1 MAGKW
6 ENPNIPHEGWECID
20 IEDLGSRVT
29 VCQMCEKETIRYAHY
44 MRHSDCQGLLI
55 VGCVCAGRMEGN
67 LQDAQRRDAFM
78 KSRMNKRKNWLGRK
92 WKVSQKGNHYIKSD
106 GFVVV
111 MKQKKNGVWFAFVQ
125 SEDGS
130 FKKWSSQKNANEN
143 KMKLAAFDCLTN
155 VLAEKEIAAPH
166 PEYMLA
172 EKVPQKTLKA
182 EPNYQADIKII
193 PDPVAVPQINAGK
206 DFMQGELFQVPA
218 PVKNNLSAI
227 KSEPRLS
234 DGMTVVNPAPGST
247 KGRSKSTLSETP
259 LFNETAL
266 SQMGFTGE
274 QENIF
279 KFIKNGTGHGI
290 IDAVAGAGK
299 TTTIMECA
307 RYVENKTDVLF
318 CAFNKSI
325 QSEIA
330 GKFNKQ
336 MMNQITVKT
345 IHALGFQ
352 ILKDNNSA
360 SKKFIPKESKYRT
373 ILNSDPDMQEEIQV
387 YIDELMR
394 INGYDLNKIENPK
407 NTAFAIKDMAYKF
420 KERLLDMNQ
429 KIRATLTPNDFE
441 KFKDL
446 VEHFGFFTVAETGSR
461 HFHRELEIYFET
473 GKILLEAGNALAKEA
488 LVIDYTDML
497 YLPFVWNL
505 RASRTYSF
513 LFIDECQDLSK
524 SQLAVVLKYGQK
536 DGRILA
542 VGDPYQSI
550 YGFAGADIE
559 SFGRIRKMINASPLP
574 LTTCFRCPPNV
585 VALAAGIRKDI
596 SASKQEPGIIM
607 EINIKKVVK
616 MAEPDDL
623 IISRYREPILFLI
636 FEFINRNM
644 QVQIHR
650 DEVSSIINE
659 LKSLFKQEERAAL
672 IEEAAGNFEEI
683 KQAAFNR
690 CIFIIEREA
699 RKVENMAERQ
709 VFIKTKT
716 DYLNNRLEFM
726 HKKYLQWKTSCRTI
740 NDILCRIKDF
750 ISAGDNCIK
759 LSTIHRAKGLEA
771 RRVFILNFDDLPHVK
786 PNQKPWEIIQE
797 QNLKY
802 VAITRALDELYLV
815 KSEKTEVIKKEA
827 NLFDEYVSNINDF

>member
-1 MAGKW
+1 MSGKW
-6 ENPNIPHEGWECID
+6 ENPNIPHGGWKCVD
-20 IEDLGSRVT
+20 IKDLGKPDMT
-29 VCQMCEKETIRYAHY
+29 CQMCEKEIIRYAHY
-44 MRHSDCQGLLI
+44 MRHPGYQGMLI
-55 VGCVCAGRMEGN
+55 VGCICAGKMEGD
-67 LQDAQRRDAFM
+67 LQNAKKRDAFM
-78 KSRMNKRKNWLGRK
+78 KSRMNKRKNWLDRK
-92 WKVSQKGNHYIKSD
+92 WKVSQKGNQYIKSD

-111 MKQKKNGVWFAFVQ
+111 MKQRDGFWSAFVQ
-125 SEDGS
+125 SEDGTY
-130 FKKWSSQKNANEN
+130 KKWSSQKNSNEN
-143 KMKLAAFDCLTN
+143 EMKLAAFDCLTN
-155 VLAEKEIAAPH
+155 VLAEREIPKYQLSEEVLEETPKVELVKETEAKSISEPV
-166 PEYMLA
+166 PMLA
-172 EKVPQKTLKA
+172 RNPEK
-182 EPNYQADIKII
+182 N
-193 PDPVAVPQINAGK
+193 
-206 DFMQGELFQVPA
+206 FMQGELFQIAAPMEDNVPV
-218 PVKNNLSAI
+218 PKGHSDDMFV
-227 KSEPRLS
+227 SEPIPSLEKYGKDSLPRITL
-234 DGMTVVNPAPGST
+234 PGID
-247 KGRSKSTLSETP
+247 LPET
-259 LFNETAL
+259 N
-266 SQMGFTGE
+266 FTSE

-279 KFIKNGTGHGI
+279 RFIKNGMGHGI

-307 RYVENKTDVLF
+307 KYVENKTDVLF

-325 QSEIA
+325 QGEIA
-330 GKFNKQ
+330 AKFNRQ

-360 SKKFIPKESKYRT
+360 AKKFVPKESKYWT
-373 ILNSDPDMQEEIQV
+373 ILNTDPDIQDQMQA
-387 YIDELMR
+387 YIDELLR
-394 INGYDLNKIENPK
+394 INGYDPNKFGSHK
-407 NTAFAIKDMAYKF
+407 DFAFVIKGMIYKF

-446 VEHFGFFTVAETGSR
+446 VEHFGFFTEAETKGR
-461 HFHRELEIYFET
+461 RFHRELEIYFET
-473 GKILLEAGNALAKEA
+473 GKILLEAGNALSKEA

-559 SFGRIRKMINASPLP
+559 SFGRIKKMINASPLP

-596 SASKQEPGIIM
+596 FASKREQGVIR
-607 EINIKKVVK
+607 EIKFKQVVK
-616 MAEPDDL
+616 MAKPDDL
-623 IISRYREPILFLI
+623 IISRYKEPILFLI
-636 FEFINRNM
+636 FEFINQNM

-650 DEVSSIINE
+650 DEVNGIIDE
-659 LKSLFKQEERAAL
+659 LKNLFKQEERAAV
-672 IEEAAGNFEEI
+672 IEKIAGNFEEI
-683 KQAAFNR
+683 KETAFDR
-690 CIFIIEREA
+690 WVFIIEREA
-699 RKVENMAERQ
+699 RKMENLVERRI
-709 VFIKTKT
+709 FIKTKT

-726 HKKYLQWKTSCRTI
+726 HKKYLQWKTSCHTI
-740 NDILCRIKDF
+740 NDLLRRIKDF
-750 ISAGDNCIK
+750 ISATNDCVK

-771 RRVFILNFDDLPHVK
+771 GRVFILNFDDLPHIK

-802 VAITRALDELYLV
+802 VAITRALSELYLV
-815 KSEKTEVIKKEA
+815 KGEKTEAIKQEA
-827 NLFDEYVSNINDF
+827 NLFDEFVGNIHDF